1 MSDHIILCSAEP
13 EHPLSHAFKTVNISE
28 NAEMYMAKVCT
39 KILGLYGKKD
49 KYCEIEDK
57 EDVDGL
63 LQVLYLDT
71 FSGRNADLFTDIY
84 EAIRE
89 CFLDIL
95 QGMYIEDAPAGYPPM
110 QEKVIDNMVDDYI
123 LNVLLKGKS

>member
-13 EHPLSHAFKTVNISE
+13 QHPLSYAFKTVNISA

-39 KILGLYGKKD
+39 KILGLYGKAD
-49 KYCEIEDK
+49 KYCEIKDK
-57 EDVDGL
+57 EDVSGL

-95 QGMYIEDAPAGYPPM
+95 QGMYIEDTPAGYPPM